1 MNFSAPFVRRP
12 IATTLLSV
20 ALALLGVI
28 AYLRLPIASLPLLER
43 PIITVFASLPGAS
56 SETIASS
63 VSAPLEHQ
71 LGLIA
76 GIKEMRARSISG
88 GCTISLEFGLEK
100 DLDEAAGAVQAAI
113 NAAAPWLPKNM
124 PQPPTYAKANANG
137 FPVMALALTSD
148 AYDIP
153 AIFEYADTVVAQR
166 ISQIEGVA
174 AVFIGGGGRPAVR
187 IEANPR
193 AVADMGLSL
202 EKIRAAV
209 SAATADKPKGEIND
223 GAHAISLAANDQLYQ
238 ASEYRDVVVGMKNGA
253 PIKLRDVANVNDS
266 VINLHRAAWFNGER
280 ALVISI
286 VKTPDAN
293 VVKTVDDILAVMPQL
308 ERWIPPAIK
317 VHVVYDRT
325 LLVRAAIKD
334 VQFTMMVAL
343 ILVVLVIAFFLRRL
357 WATVI
362 PIASIPLSIAATL
375 VAMYFLDFS
384 IDNISLMA
392 LTIAIGF
399 VIDDAVIIIENIARL
414 IQEGETPI
422 DAALK
427 GTRQMGFTV
436 LAITMSL
443 VAGLV
448 PLLFMPDIIGRL
460 FRELGLTLV
469 AAIVAS
475 AIVSLT
481 VTPMMCGQLLGTRE
495 QARPGRI
502 SGFCARAIDRLVGGY
517 ADSLDWPLRFRWVTL
532 LGAAALTA
540 ATIALYLNLPKGFLP
555 TQDTGILRVRTV
567 TLSSTSFEAMKGLQ
581 QSAALLIADDPAVD
595 SVSSAIGRG
604 VMSVGSM
611 LVKLKP
617 LEVRKE
623 SVEQVIERMRGK
635 LAKLRGIRTFFI
647 PAQDV
652 QVGIGGINRYQY
664 AVTGLNQAEVVRWGR
679 AMLQHFRRMPQV
691 ADAIWNYDVRGI
703 EASLLINRARAAKA
717 GVSISDIDNI
727 LYDWLGQRQIGTI
740 RLPINFHRLVLEV
753 EPRFRDED
761 VDLAHVMLEQGV
773 PADVVSVRRRT
784 HTPMWISHISQLPG
798 IVIGF
803 NTPLGVSISQAQ
815 AAIKQAERDVGLPSD
830 IRTEF
835 RGEAREAERTRQIM
849 PLLFLAAA
857 IAVYIIL
864 GILYESYTHPLTIL
878 STLPSA
884 SFGAVLA
891 LTVTGTQFTL
901 ITAIASILLVGI
913 VMKNAIMMVDFAL
926 DAERRLGLSPYEA
939 IRRAAGLRFR
949 PIVMTTMAA
958 LGGGLPLALG
968 TGPGSE
974 LRQPLGIA
982 IVGGLLLSQFVTLYT
997 TPAVYLVID
1006 GLRRRR
1012 SPDGTEPHPHPANA

>member
-12 IATTLLSV
+12 IATTLLSI
-20 ALALLGVI
+20 AIALLGIV
-28 AYLRLPIASLPLLER
+28 AYSRLPIASLPLLER
-43 PIITVFASLPGAS
+43 PVITVFATLPGAS
-56 SETIASS
+56 SDTVASS

-71 LGLIA
+71 LGLIS
-76 GIKEMRARSISG
+76 GIKEMRARSING
-88 GCTISLEFGLEK
+88 ICTISLEFGLEK

-148 AYDIP
+148 AYNLP
-153 AIFEYADTVVAQR
+153 AMFEYADTVVAQR

-174 AVFIGGGGRPAVR
+174 AVFLGGGGRPAVR

-193 AVADMGLSL
+193 AIADMGLSL
-202 EKIRAAV
+202 EKVRSAV
-209 SAATADKPKGEIND
+209 SAATADKPKGEISD

-238 ASEYRDVVVGMKNGA
+238 ASEYQDIVVGMRNGA

-266 VINLHRAAWFNGER
+266 IINLDRAAWFNGEP
-280 ALVISI
+280 ALLIFI

-293 VVKTVDDILAVMPQL
+293 VVKTVNDILAVMPQL

-325 LLVRAAIKD
+325 LLIRAAIAD

-343 ILVVLVIAFFLRRL
+343 VLVVLVIAFFLRRL
-357 WATVI
+357 WATII
-362 PIASIPLSIAATL
+362 PVASIPLSIAATL

-399 VIDDAVIIIENIARL
+399 VIDDAVIIIENITRL
-414 IQEGETPI
+414 IQAGEQPI
-422 DAALK
+422 EAALK

-436 LAITMSL
+436 ASITIAL
-443 VAGLV
+443 IAGLV
-448 PLLFMPDIIGRL
+448 PVLFMPDIVGRL
-460 FRELGLTLV
+460 FRELGVTLV
-469 AAIVAS
+469 VAIVAS
-475 AIVSLT
+475 AVVSLT
-481 VTPMMCGQLLGTRE
+481 LTPMMCGQLLGPRAQTP
-495 QARPGRI
+495 PGRI
-502 SGFCARAIDRLVGGY
+502 NRFCEQTIDRVVSWYVG
-517 ADSLDWPLRFRWVTL
+517 SLDWSLRFRWVML
-532 LGAAALTA
+532 FGAAALTA
-540 ATIALYLNLPKGFLP
+540 ATVALYLQLPKGFLP

-567 TLSSTSFEAMKGLQ
+567 TLSSTSFEAMKALQ
-581 QSAALLIADDPAVD
+581 QSAASIVASDPAVE
-595 SVSSAIGRG
+595 SVSSSIGRG
-604 VMSVGSM
+604 VMSVGTM
-611 LVKLKP
+611 LINLRP
-617 LEVRKE
+617 LEVRRE
-623 SVEQVIERMRGK
+623 SVEEVIERLRAKM
-635 LAKLRGIRTFFI
+635 AKLRGIRAFFI

-652 QVGIGGINRYQY
+652 QIGVGGIDRYQY
-664 AVTGLNQAEVVRWGR
+664 ALAGLNQDEVVRWGR
-679 AMLQHFRRMPQV
+679 TMLRRLRHLPQTT
-691 ADAIWNYDVRGI
+691 DAIWNYDVGGI
-703 EASLLINRARAAKA
+703 ESSLRINRARAAEA

-740 RLPINFHRLVLEV
+740 RLPINFHRVVLEV
-753 EPRFRDED
+753 EPRYRDED

-773 PADVVSVRRRT
+773 PSNVLSVRRRA

-798 IVIGF
+798 VVIGF

-815 AAIKQAERDVGLPSD
+815 AAIKQAERDVGLPPD

-835 RGEAREAERTRQIM
+835 RGEAREAETTRRTQ

-857 IAVYIIL
+857 VAVYIIL
-864 GILYESYTHPLTIL
+864 GILYESYTQPLTIL

-884 SFGAVLA
+884 SFGAMLA
-891 LTVTGTQFTL
+891 LTMTGTQFTI
-901 ITAIASILLVGI
+901 ITAIACILLVGI

-926 DAERRLGLSPYEA
+926 DAERRLGLSPFDA
-939 IRRAAGLRFR
+939 IRRAAALRFR

-997 TPAVYLVID
+997 TPAVYLILE
-1006 GLRRRR
+1006 GLRPGR
-1012 SPDGTEPHPHPANA
+1012 SPTAVEALPHPASA

>member
-12 IATTLLSV
+12 VATTLLSV
-20 ALALLGVI
+20 ALALLGVV
-28 AYLRLPIASLPLLER
+28 AYSRLPIASLPLLER
-43 PIITVFASLPGAS
+43 PVITVFASLPGAS
-56 SETIASS
+56 SDTVASS

-71 LGLIA
+71 LGLIS
-76 GIKEMRARSISG
+76 GIKEMRARSIYG
-88 GCTISLEFGLEK
+88 TCTISLEFGLEK

-137 FPVMALALTSD
+137 FPVMAFALTSD
-148 AYDIP
+148 AYDLP

-174 AVFIGGGGRPAVR
+174 AVFLGGGGRPAVR

-193 AVADMGLSL
+193 AIADMGLSL
-202 EKIRAAV
+202 EKVRSAV
-209 SAATADKPKGEIND
+209 SDATVEKPKGEITD
-223 GAHAISLAANDQLYQ
+223 GGHAISVGANDQLYK
-238 ASEYRDVVVGMKNGA
+238 ASEYRDIVVGMKHAA
-253 PIKLRDVANVNDS
+253 PIKLRDVADVKDS
-266 VINLHRAAWFNGER
+266 VINLDRAAWFNGEP
-280 ALVISI
+280 ALVIYVI
-286 VKTPDAN
+286 KTPDAN
-293 VVKTVDDILAVMPQL
+293 VVKTVDDIMAVMPQL

-325 LLVRAAIKD
+325 LLIRAAISD

-343 ILVVLVIAFFLRRL
+343 VLVVLVVAFFLRRV

-362 PIASIPLSIAATL
+362 PVVSIPLSIAATL

-399 VIDDAVIIIENIARL
+399 VIDDAVIIIENISRL

-422 DAALK
+422 DAALT

-436 LAITMSL
+436 ASITVAL
-443 VAGLV
+443 IAGLV
-448 PLLFMPDIIGRL
+448 PVLFMPDIVGRL
-460 FRELGLTLV
+460 FRELGVTLV
-469 AAIVAS
+469 VAIIAS

-481 VTPMMCGQLLGTRE
+481 LTPMMCGQLLGTRQ
-495 QARPGRI
+495 QAQPGRV
-502 SGFCARAIDRLVGGY
+502 SRFCDQAIKKVTGWY
-517 ADSLDWPLRFRWVTL
+517 VASLDWSLRFRWVTL

-540 ATIALYLNLPKGFLP
+540 ATVALYMHLPKGFLP
-555 TQDTGILRVRTV
+555 TQDTGILRVKTV
-567 TLSSTSFEAMKGLQ
+567 TLSSTSFEAMTVRQ
-581 QSAALLIADDPAVD
+581 QSAAAVIASDPAVE
-595 SVSSAIGRG
+595 SVASTLGRG
-604 VMSVGSM
+604 VVSVGTM
-611 LVKLKP
+611 LVNLRP
-617 LEVRKE
+617 LGVRKN
-623 SVEQVIERMRGK
+623 SVEEVIERLRGK
-635 LAKLRGIRTFFI
+635 LSTLRGVRTFFT

-679 AMLQHFRRMPQV
+679 TLLQRIRGLPQV
-691 ADAIWNYDVRGI
+691 TDAIWNYDVSGI
-703 EASLLINRARAAKA
+703 ETSLIINRARAAEA
-717 GVSISDIDNI
+717 GVSISDIDNV
-727 LYDWLGQRQIGTI
+727 LYDWFGQRQIGTI
-740 RLPINFHRLVLEV
+740 RLPINFHRVVLEV
-753 EPRFRDED
+753 EERYRDEP
-761 VDLAHVMLEQGV
+761 VDLAHVLLEQGV
-773 PADVVSVRRRT
+773 PADVVSVRRRA
-784 HTPMWISHISQLPG
+784 HTPMWVSHISQLPG
-798 IVIGF
+798 VVIGF

-815 AAIKQAERDVGLPSD
+815 AAIRQAERDVGLPAD

-835 RGEAREAERTRQIM
+835 RGEAREAETTRQTQ

-884 SFGAVLA
+884 SFGAMLA
-891 LTVTGTQFTL
+891 LTLTGTQFTI
-901 ITAIASILLVGI
+901 ITAIACILLVGI

-926 DAERRLGLSPYEA
+926 DAERRMGLSSYEA

-1006 GLRRRR
+1006 RLRPQR
-1012 SPDGTEPHPHPANA
+1012 SPAALEEMRPAHV